1 MSETLWA
8 PWRIEYILGKKTEG
22 CFLCRYPNE
31 PKALVENGVLLVREH
46 AFVCLNKYPFAAG
59 HLLVAPRRHV
69 ASLEDLSEDEHRAL
83 FDLLKDSVVRL
94 KQATNPQGLNVG
106 FNLGK
111 AAGAGV
117 DEHLHGHIVP
127 RWAGDSNF
135 MPVIADKRVMPEYL
149 HDTYKRLAPF
159 FVEDAGKGASKRPA

>member
-1 MSETLWA
+1 MGETLWA

-22 CFLCRYPNE
+22 CFLCTYPDE
-31 PKALVENGVLLVREH
+31 PARFAENHVLTVRPH

-59 HLLVAPRRHV
+59 HILVAPRRHV
-69 ASLEDLSEDEHRAL
+69 AALEELTGEEHIAL
-83 FDLLKDSVVRL
+83 FDLLRDSVVRM
-94 KQATNPQGLNVG
+94 KRATNPQGLNVG

-135 MPVIADKRVMPEYL
+135 MPVIGDTRVMPEYL
-149 HDTYKRLAPF
+149 HDTYNRLLPF
-159 FVEDAGKGASKRPA
+159 WAEDTGTTQKEPA

>member
-8 PWRIEYILGKKTEG
+8 PWRIEYILGNKTGG
-22 CFLCRYPNE
+22 CFLCAYPNE
-31 PKALVENGVLLVREH
+31 PSTLAENGVLLVREH

-59 HLLVAPRRHV
+59 HILVSPRRHV
-69 ASLEDLSEDEHRAL
+69 ASLEELTDVEHTAL
-83 FDLLKDSVVRL
+83 FALLRDSVVRM
-94 KQATNPQGLNVG
+94 KRATNPQGLNVG

-135 MPVIADKRVMPEYL
+135 MPVIGDTRVMPEYL
-149 HDTYKRLAPF
+149 QNTYKRLAPHF
-159 FVEDAGKGASKRPA
+159 QEGAA